1 MRTSHRHPA
10 LLKSLFESND
20 MKALVVTRPGID
32 HLEVQEVPGPPDPRD
47 HQILVNVKACGV
59 NFADILMA
67 NGQYAAGPKP
77 PFIAGRE
84 YSGCILSTGEDVMG
98 YAQANGFA
106 ERVVTRREFTWPKP
120 KPWSFEQAA
129 AFPVNYFTAFF
140 AYWWAGLWSPPGRQ
154 PDRIGET
161 GSQGHDALPGTPQ
174 HRPTVLIHAVAGGV
188 GTAAVQIGKIL
199 GVEMYGTSSADEKLA
214 RAQKLGLDHPINYK
228 RDDYEQFIQEATKG
242 RGVDAVLEMLGGE
255 HTAKSTRCLAFRG
268 RIIVYGSATGQ
279 QHQLDSRALYAKNA
293 AMHGLWLSP
302 LSTHPEFM
310 VPAWKQLSQWID
322 EGRLHPQIGHVYPLA
337 QASDAF
343 HLMLERKNYGK
354 IVLTI

>member
-1 MRTSHRHPA
+1 
-10 LLKSLFESND
+10 
-20 MKALVVTRPGID
+20 MKAIVVTRPGIE
-32 HLEVQEVPGPPDPRD
+32 HLELQEVPGPPEPRD
-47 HQILVNVKACGV
+47 NQILVNVKACGV

-84 YSGCILSTGEDVMG
+84 YSGCVLSTGEEVMG

-106 ERVVTRREFTWPKP
+106 ERVLTRREFTWPKP
-120 KPWSFEQAA
+120 KQWTFEQAA

-140 AYWWAGLWSPPGRQ
+140 AYWWAGLWAPPGRQ

-161 GSQGHDALPGTPQ
+161 GQPTSQ
-174 HRPTVLIHAVAGGV
+174 RPTVLIHAVAGGV
-188 GTAAVQIGKIL
+188 GTAAVQIGKLL
-199 GVEMYGTSSADEKLA
+199 GIEMYGTSSSDEKLA
-214 RAQKLGLDHPINYK
+214 KAQQLGLDHPINYK
-228 RDDYEQFIQEATKG
+228 RDDYEQVIQDATKG

-302 LSTHPEFM
+302 LSMHTEFM
-310 VPAWKQLSQWID
+310 APAWEQLSKWID
-322 EGRLHPQIGHVYPLA
+322 EGHLRPQVGHTYPIA
-337 QASDAF
+337 ETTNAF
-343 HLMLERKNYGK
+343 RLMLERKNYGK
-354 IVLTI
+354 IVLTM

>member
-1 MRTSHRHPA
+1 
-10 LLKSLFESND
+10 
-20 MKALVVTRPGID
+20 MKAIVVTRPGID
-32 HLEVQEVPGPPDPRD
+32 HLEVQQVPGPPEPRD
-47 HQILVNVKACGV
+47 NQVLVNVKACGV

-84 YSGCILSTGEDVMG
+84 YSGCILATGEEVMG

-106 ERVVTRREFTWPKP
+106 ERIVTRREFTWPKP
-120 KPWSFEQAA
+120 KHWSFEEAA

-140 AYWWAGLWSPPGRQ
+140 AYWWAGLWAPPGRQ
-154 PDRIGET
+154 PDRLA
-161 GSQGHDALPGTPQ
+161 SD
-174 HRPTVLIHAVAGGV
+174 RPSVLIHAVAGGV
-188 GTAAVQIGKIL
+188 GTAAVQIGKLL
-199 GVEMYGTSSADEKLA
+199 GVEMYGTSSSNEKLA
-214 RAQKLGLDHPINYK
+214 KAKQLGLDHAINYK
-228 RDDYEQFIQEATKG
+228 RDDYEQVIQEARKG
-242 RGVDAVLEMLGGE
+242 QGVDAVLEMLGGE

-279 QHQLDSRALYAKNA
+279 QHQLDTRTLYAKNA

-310 VPAWKQLSQWID
+310 EPAWKQLSEWITKGHLRP
-322 EGRLHPQIGHVYPLA
+322 EIGHTYPIG

-343 HLMLERKNYGK
+343 RLMLERKNYGK
-354 IVLTI
+354 IVLTM

>member
-1 MRTSHRHPA
+1 
-10 LLKSLFESND
+10 
-20 MKALVVTRPGID
+20 MKAIVVTRPGIE
-32 HLEVQEVPGPPDPRD
+32 HLELQE
-47 HQILVNVKACGV
+47 VNVKACGV

-106 ERVVTRREFTWPKP
+106 ERIVTRREFTWPKP
-120 KPWSFEQAA
+120 KQWSFEEAA

-140 AYWWAGLWSPPGRQ
+140 AYWWAGLWAPGGRQ
-154 PDRIGET
+154 PDRLAEG
-161 GSQGHDALPGTPQ
+161 
-174 HRPTVLIHAVAGGV
+174 RPTVLIHAVAGGV
-188 GTAAVQIGKIL
+188 GTAALQIGKLL
-199 GVEMYGTSSADEKLA
+199 GLEMYGTSSSDEKLA
-214 RAQKLGLDHPINYK
+214 KAQTLGLDHPINYK
-228 RDDYEQFIQEATKG
+228 HDDYEQVIQEATKG
-242 RGVDAVLEMLGGE
+242 KGVDAVLEMLGGE

-302 LSTHPEFM
+302 LSMHPEFM
-310 VPAWKQLSQWID
+310 GPAWKQLSAWI
-322 EGRLHPQIGHVYPLA
+322 EQGHLHPQIGHTYPI
-337 QASDAF
+337 SRTDEAF
-343 HLMLERKNYGK
+343 RLMLERKSYGK
-354 IVLTI
+354 IVLTV

>member
-1 MRTSHRHPA
+1 
-10 LLKSLFESND
+10 
-20 MKALVVTRPGID
+20 MKAIVVTRPGID
-32 HLEVQEVPGPPDPRD
+32 HLELQEVPGPTEPRD
-47 HQILVNVKACGV
+47 NQILVNVKACGV

-84 YSGCILSTGEDVMG
+84 YSGCILSTGEEVMG

-120 KPWSFEQAA
+120 KQWSFAEAA

-140 AYWWAGLWSPPGRQ
+140 AYWWAGLWAPPGRQ
-154 PDRIGET
+154 PDRLGET
-161 GSQGHDALPGTPQ
+161 GHPST
-174 HRPTVLIHAVAGGV
+174 HRPSVLIHAVAGGV
-188 GTAAVQIGKIL
+188 GTAAVQIGKLL
-199 GVEMYGTSSADEKLA
+199 GIEMYGTSSSDDKLA
-214 RAQKLGLDHPINYK
+214 KAQQLGLDHSINYK
-228 RDDYEQFIQEATKG
+228 REDYEQTIQQATKG

-279 QHQLDSRALYAKNA
+279 QHQLDSRVLYAKNA

-310 VPAWKQLSQWID
+310 APAWKQLSEWI
-322 EGRLHPQIGHVYPLA
+322 EQGYLRPQVGHSYALAEAREAFRLMI
-337 QASDAF
+337 
-343 HLMLERKNYGK
+343 ERKNYGK
-354 IVLTI
+354 IVLNV